1 MAWREYKRKQ
11 MDRDLDTLFNNLD
24 KVCRRLDMDL
34 STIDIDDLSDDQI
47 LHYFSIYNQKK
58 RIHRLATGM
67 LREIIEFDNPE
78 AFIKEKRR
86 KKDSEND

>member
-11 MDRDLDTLFNNLD
+11 MDRDLDTLFNSLD

-34 STIDIDDLSDDQI
+34 STVDIDDLSDDQI

-86 KKDSEND
+86 KKDSEDG